1 MKLLVTGGLGHIG
14 SRLLRELPRAFD
26 RPDVTILD
34 NLSTQRIPSL
44 FDLPEGARYRFV
56 EGDIRTA
63 DLPPLLGGLDAVVH
77 LAGLTDAAT
86 SFERAGEMDE
96 INFRGAVRVAEACA
110 AAGVPMIFASTTSVY
125 GPQGDEVDESCG
137 ENQLNP
143 QSPYAAAKLKAENAL
158 SSLRGSRGLAFVT
171 CRFGTIFG
179 VSPGM
184 RFHTVVN
191 KFCWQA
197 VMGLPLTVWRT
208 ALHQK
213 RPYLDV
219 GDAVSAI
226 GLILQRRLFDGRV
239 FNVLTENATVNQIVE
254 ILRESRP
261 NLEVKLVDSP
271 IMNQQSYTVRDGRIR
286 REGFVPAG
294 DLKRGIFATID
305 LLRGA
310 QSLGA

>member
-1 MKLLVTGGLGHIG
+1 MRFLVTGALGHIG
-14 SRLLRELPRAFD
+14 SRLLRELPREFD
-26 RPDVTILD
+26 SPDVTILD
-34 NLSTQRIPSL
+34 NLSTQRLPSL
-44 FDLPEGARYRFV
+44 FDLPEKARYRFV
-56 EGDIRTA
+56 EGDIRSA
-63 DLPPLLGGLDAVVH
+63 DLPPLVQGVDAVVH

-86 SFERAGEMDE
+86 SFERADEMDE

-125 GPQGDEVDESCG
+125 GPQGDEVDETCG
-137 ENQLNP
+137 EAQLNP

-158 SSLRGSRGLAFVT
+158 ASLRRSSGLAFVT

-208 ALHQK
+208 ALQQK
-213 RPYLDV
+213 RPYLAVD
-219 GDAVSAI
+219 DAVRAI
-226 GLILQRRLFDGRV
+226 ALVCRKRLFDGRV
-239 FNVLTENATVNQIVE
+239 FNVLTANATVNDIIE

-261 NLEVKLVDSP
+261 DLEVKLVDSP
-271 IMNQQSYTVRDGRIR
+271 IMNQQSYTVRDDRIR
-286 REGFVPAG
+286 GEGFVPAG
-294 DLKRGIFATID
+294 DLKSGILATLD
-305 LLRGA
+305 LLGRA
-310 QSLGA
+310 QSLAS